1 MAARRS
7 IRRAGALV
15 CAAVLVLL
23 AVVDGLLGRDVV
35 LSAGYAVAALLAAT
49 MTTVR
54 ITAVFAV
61 AAVCLVA
68 VSGVWNEDLAAQEWW
83 IRLGFTSLL
92 GMAAIVSA
100 RIRTQREKAL
110 QDMTLIAETAQRAL
124 LRSLPTQ
131 VGSVGLAARYI
142 SATRAARMGGDL
154 YEVAET
160 PYGVRAIVG
169 DVRGK
174 GLDAVQ
180 LAAAVLGGFR
190 RAAFIQPRLADV
202 ALELDRVVHTVAGEE
217 DFVTAVL
224 AEFHGDAGVGLVNC
238 GHHPPV
244 MVAEGRL
251 QEMPTGEPQLPL
263 GLGTAPQTVLSAWP
277 ATARL
282 LLFTDGLI
290 ETRNARG
297 EFFPLDA
304 HGHLLIG
311 GSLDEALDRLLARL
325 SDHAGGQLSDD
336 IALVL
341 AEHQSAASAPSP
353 GPHNHAAQ
361 G

>member
-1 MAARRS
+1 MAVHRS
-7 IRRAGALV
+7 PRLVGVIV

-23 AVVDGLLGRDVV
+23 ALVDGLLGRDVV
-35 LSAGYAVAALLAAT
+35 LSSGYAVAALLAAT
-49 MTTVR
+49 VTTVGV
-54 ITAVFAV
+54 TAGFAV
-61 AAVCLVA
+61 AAVTLVA
-68 VSGVWNEDLAAQEWW
+68 VSGAWNGDLAAQEWW
-83 IRLGFTSLL
+83 IRLGLTTLL
-92 GMAAIVSA
+92 GLAAIASA
-100 RIRTQREKAL
+100 WIRTQREDAL
-110 QDMTLIAETAQRAL
+110 RDMTLIAETAQRAL
-124 LRSLPTQ
+124 LRSLPTEL
-131 VGSVGLAARYI
+131 GAVGLAARYI

-180 LAAAVLGGFR
+180 LAAVVLGAFR
-190 RAAFIQPRLADV
+190 RSAFTQPQLGDV
-202 ALELDRVVHTVAGEE
+202 ARELDRVVHTVAGDE

-224 AEFHGDAGVGLVNC
+224 AEFHSDAGVSLVNC

-244 MVAEGRL
+244 MIAEGGT
-251 QEMPTGEPQLPL
+251 QEVPTGEPQLPL
-263 GLGTAPQTVLSAWP
+263 GLGPVPQAVQSPWP
-277 ATARL
+277 ATARM

-304 HGHLLIG
+304 HSHLLIG
-311 GSLDEALDRLLARL
+311 GTLDEALDRLLAQLR
-325 SDHAGGQLSDD
+325 DHAGGQLSDD

-341 AEHQSAASAPSP
+341 AERVAGEPTPVAQSGSAR
-353 GPHNHAAQ
+353 N
-361 G
+361 